1 MGTNSTKSLRAA
13 AAVFAAV
20 LLVLAGLGIY
30 AASKNGMDDA
40 VVVSGD
46 FSLDNTQLAYFYWSE
61 YFYFSGAYGDYLDG
75 LVDFTKPLSQQSYS
89 EDQSW
94 EDYLLE
100 ETLTTV
106 RETMAMVFEAE
117 TQGYTLSQEGQDE
130 LDAVLES
137 FREAAE
143 TGGYETLDGYLQAS
157 YGSGANEASFTEYL
171 GWSYLASEYADSLY
185 EAIDPTEDEIL
196 AYYENHA
203 GEYLENY
210 GVTKDDPPVPAGVY
224 LSFSTAAEAQTVY
237 GTFLEGGATRELLD
251 NLGAANQGKTGE
263 LSQVTPDAVGEAAAD
278 WFYDDSRQPGDHAVV
293 EEEDGSAAI
302 CYYVAPG
309 EEAYWHILAREDA
322 RHEAYQ
328 NTYLTISGSYTFYVN
343 YDKVRL
349 TPPEGLYEQAGQ
361 TGEET
366 ESE

>member
-1 MGTNSTKSLRAA
+1 MDKNCGKSLRAA
-13 AAVFAAV
+13 AAVLAAA
-20 LLVLAGLGIY
+20 LLVLAGLGVY
-30 AASKNGMDDA
+30 AASRHGMDDA
-40 VVVSGD
+40 VVASGD
-46 FSLDNTQLAYFYWSE
+46 FSLDNTQLSYFYWSE
-61 YFYFSGAYGDYLDG
+61 FFYFSGAYGEYLDG
-75 LVDFTKPLSQQSYS
+75 LVDFTKPLSSQAYS
-89 EDQSW
+89 ETQSW

-117 TQGYTLSQEGQDE
+117 AQGYTLSQEGQDE
-130 LDAVLES
+130 LDAVLEN

-157 YGSGANEASFTEYL
+157 YGAGADEASFTEYL

-185 EAIDPTEDEIL
+185 DAIEPTEAEIL
-196 AYYENHA
+196 DYYENHA

-210 GVTKDDPPVPAGVY
+210 GVTQDDPPVPAGVY
-224 LSFSTAAEAQTVY
+224 LSFPTAAEAQTVY

-251 NLGAANQGKTGE
+251 NLGAANLGKTGE
-263 LSQVTPDAVGEAAAD
+263 LSQVTPDDVGEAAAE
-278 WFYDDSRQPGDHAVV
+278 WFYDDSRAPGDHAVV
-293 EEEDGSAAI
+293 EEDDGSAAI
-302 CYYVAPG
+302 CYYVAQG

-328 NTYLTISGSYTFYVN
+328 NAYLTISGSYTFYVN

-349 TPPEGLYEQAGQ
+349 TPPEGLYEQTGQ
-361 TGEET
+361 TGEE
-366 ESE
+366 

>member
-30 AASKNGMDDA
+30 AASRSGMDDA

-89 EDQSW
+89 EEQSW

-106 RETMAMVFEAE
+106 REAMAMVFEAE
-117 TQGYTLSQEGQDE
+117 AKGYTLSQEGQDE
-130 LDAVLES
+130 LDVVLES
-137 FREAAE
+137 FRETAE

-157 YGSGANEASFTEYL
+157 YGPGANEASFTEYL

-185 EAIDPTEDEIL
+185 EAIDQ
-196 AYYENHA
+196 
-203 GEYLENY
+203 
-210 GVTKDDPPVPAGVY
+210 PAGQPLLPRTVIQHPSLWCY
-224 LSFSTAAEAQTVY
+224 IESF
-237 GTFLEGGATRELLD
+237 G
-251 NLGAANQGKTGE
+251 
-263 LSQVTPDAVGEAAAD
+263 
-278 WFYDDSRQPGDHAVV
+278 
-293 EEEDGSAAI
+293 
-302 CYYVAPG
+302 
-309 EEAYWHILAREDA
+309 AREGDA
-322 RHEAYQ
+322 CLVAESDTLVVGAIWVRYMHGCGYVDDDTPEISLSLYPAYRNNGIGSQ
-328 NTYLTISGSYTFYVN
+328 LLNSMLDLLKNNGVKKVSLSVSRTNRAVSLYKRFGFEIIDRDRDLTTADYLMQRY
-343 YDKVRL
+343 L
-349 TPPEGLYEQAGQ
+349 
-361 TGEET
+361 
-366 ESE
+366 